1 MSDILQAGCS
11 GIVSALHH
19 IPNGVVWEVEEIKK
33 HKQLIENAGLN
44 WDVVES
50 LPVHEAI
57 KTRVGN
63 FERYI
68 DNYKKSL
75 ENIAACG
82 ITTVTYNFMPVLD
95 WTRTNLAFELPNG
108 AKALKFE
115 KAAVCAFDV
124 FILKRPDASVS
135 YTKDESYGKAVEQ
148 LLMTKSLLQR
158 NSMDGARKGR
168 SFP

>member
-1 MSDILQAGCS
+1 MNVVEKSVMYKMTQTMRWFGPNDPVSLSDILQAGCS

-19 IPNGVVWEVEEIKK
+19 IPNGVVWEVEDIKK

-68 DNYKKSL
+68 DNYKK
-75 ENIAACG
+75 
-82 ITTVTYNFMPVLD
+82 
-95 WTRTNLAFELPNG
+95 
-108 AKALKFE
+108 
-115 KAAVCAFDV
+115 
-124 FILKRPDASVS
+124 
-135 YTKDESYGKAVEQ
+135 
-148 LLMTKSLLQR
+148 KS
-158 NSMDGARKGR
+158 
-168 SFP
+168 